1 MLDSLARDILAHDR
15 HTPDAPALLW
25 NGTTLTYGDL
35 AALADT
41 AAVRLAAPD
50 LHGDAPVAVRAV
62 KSPASIALVLA
73 CLLARRAVLLLSPDL
88 GHLAAARLAERAGC
102 GGLLV
107 PGADGEADLEPVPV
121 PVPVPARPAPPGA
134 ALLLTTSG
142 STQLPKTVRLSHTA
156 LDRFTRWAG
165 SAFPL
170 GPGHRVLSY
179 APLNF
184 DLSLFDVWAT
194 LRHGGCVIPVDPGR
208 AADPRHLVRLFR
220 ESGPEVVQA
229 VPMLFRLL
237 AEAGTDAEP
246 FTSVRHV
253 LLTGEHTPRSLRGRL
268 AQLFPRAEFHN
279 VYGCT
284 ETNDSLLYSCGAR
297 EAADLEA
304 LPLGGPLPGVRV
316 RLVSDGRDL
325 DGPGT
330 GELLVHTPF
339 QADGYLG
346 AGDPDDRFVRPAP
359 GISEPVWFRTGDLV
373 RRDTEGR
380 LTLVGRDDF
389 QVKVGGVRVSPEA
402 VEQVAQSHPEVME
415 AAVVALAAPGTDTGP
430 GPGPG
435 PGPGNDTSTDPGLGT
450 NTRLHALVRVAPDCT
465 VTGLHLL
472 THCSAW
478 LPRAAVPT
486 VHLTREPLPTGITGK
501 VDRARVRSVLTAR
514 LAARHHTH
522 ARTDRPT
529 QPEPSA

>member
-1 MLDSLARDILAHDR
+1 MHDSLARDVLAHDR
-15 HTPDAPALLW
+15 RTPDAPALLW

-41 AAVRLAAPD
+41 AAVRLAEPE
-50 LHGDAPVAVRAV
+50 LHGDAPLAVRAV
-62 KSPASIALVLA
+62 KSPASLALVLA
-73 CLLARRAVLLLSPDL
+73 CLLARRTVLLLSPDL
-88 GHLAAARLAERAGC
+88 GRLAAARLAEHAGC
-102 GGLLV
+102 VGLLV
-107 PGADGEADLEPVPV
+107 PGADGETAIEPVRA
-121 PVPVPARPAPPGA
+121 PARPAPPGS

-142 STQLPKTVRLSHTA
+142 STRLPKTVCLSHTA

-170 GPGHRVLSY
+170 GTGHRVLSY

-208 AADPRHLVRLFR
+208 AADPRHLAGLLR
-220 ESGPEVVQA
+220 ETGPEVVQA
-229 VPMLFRLL
+229 VPTLFRLL
-237 AEAGTDAEP
+237 AGAGTDAEP

-268 AQLFPRAEFHN
+268 ARLFPRAEFHN

-297 EAADLEA
+297 EAAEPA
-304 LPLGGPLPGVRV
+304 TLPLGGPLPGARV
-316 RLVSDGRDL
+316 RLVDGGREL
-325 DGPGT
+325 TGPGT
-330 GELLVHTPF
+330 GELVVHTPF

-346 AGDPDDRFVRPAP
+346 SDDPDDRFVRPAP
-359 GISEPVWFRTGDLV
+359 GTSEPVWFRTGDLV
-373 RRDTEGR
+373 RRDSEGR

-415 AAVVALAAPGTDTGP
+415 AAVVALAAPGP
-430 GPGPG
+430 GI
-435 PGPGNDTSTDPGLGT
+435 
-450 NTRLHALVRVAPDCT
+450 RLHALVRVAPDCA

-501 VDRARVRSVLTAR
+501 VDRAQVRSVLTAR
-514 LAARHHTH
+514 QH
-522 ARTDRPT
+522 ARPDRPT
-529 QPEPSA
+529 QPESSA

>member
-1 MLDSLARDILAHDR
+1 MLDSLAQDILAHDR
-15 HTPDAPALLW
+15 RTPDAPALLW
-25 NGTTLTYGDL
+25 NGTTLSYGGL

-50 LHGDAPVAVRAV
+50 LRGDAPIAVRAV
-62 KSPASIALVLA
+62 KSPASLALVLA
-73 CLLARRAVLLLSPDL
+73 CLLARRTVLLLSPDL
-88 GHLAAARLAERAGC
+88 GRLAAARLAERAGC
-102 GGLLV
+102 VGLLV
-107 PGADGEADLEPVPV
+107 PGADAEAALE
-121 PVPVPARPAPPGA
+121 PVPVPARPAPPGS

-142 STQLPKTVRLSHTA
+142 STKLPKTVCLSHNA

-170 GPGHRVLSY
+170 GAGHRVLSY

-208 AADPRHLVRLFR
+208 ATDPRHLAGLFR
-220 ESGPEVVQA
+220 ETGPEVVQA

-237 AEAGTDAEP
+237 AGAGPDAEP

-268 AQLFPRAEFHN
+268 ARLFPRAEFHN

-297 EAADLEA
+297 EVADLEA
-304 LPLGGPLPGVRV
+304 LPLGGPLPGARV
-316 RLVSDGRDL
+316 RLVGDGREL
-325 DGPGT
+325 EGPGT
-330 GELLVHTPF
+330 GELFVHTPF

-346 AGDPDDRFVRPAP
+346 ADDGDDRFVRPAP
-359 GISEPVWFRTGDLV
+359 GTSEPVWFRTGDLV
-373 RRDTEGR
+373 RRDSEGE

-415 AAVVALAAPGTDTGP
+415 AAVVALAAPGP
-430 GPGPG
+430 G
-435 PGPGNDTSTDPGLGT
+435 
-450 NTRLHALVRVAPDCT
+450 TRLHALVRVAPDCA
-465 VTGLHLL
+465 VTGLQLL

-501 VDRARVRSVLTAR
+501 VDRARVRSVLTAG
-514 LAARHHTH
+514 HHATPN
-522 ARTDRPT
+522 RPT
-529 QPEPSA
+529 QPESSA

>member
-1 MLDSLARDILAHDR
+1 MGGTGIMLDSLAQDILAHGR
-15 HTPDAPALLW
+15 RAPGAPALLW
-25 NGTTLTYGDL
+25 NGTTLTYGEL

-50 LHGDAPVAVRAV
+50 LRGDAPVAVRAV
-62 KSPASIALVLA
+62 KSPTSLALVLA
-73 CLLARRAVLLLSPDL
+73 CLLARRTVLLLSPDL
-88 GHLAAARLAERAGC
+88 GRPVAARLAERAGC

-107 PGADGEADLEPVPV
+107 PGTDGDAALEAVPG
-121 PVPVPARPAPPGA
+121 PARPASPGA

-142 STQLPKTVRLSHTA
+142 STKLPKTVRLSRAA

-170 GPGHRVLSY
+170 GAGHRVLSY

-194 LRHGGCVIPVDPGR
+194 LRHGGCVIPVDPGL
-208 AADPRHLVRLFR
+208 AADPRYAVRLLR
-220 ESGPEVVQA
+220 QTRPEVVQA
-229 VPMLFRLL
+229 VPTLL
-237 AEAGTDAEP
+237 RPLAGAGTDAAP

-253 LLTGEHTPRSLRGRL
+253 LLTGEHTPRSLRARL
-268 AQLFPRAEFHN
+268 ARLFPRAEFHN

-297 EAADLEA
+297 EAADLET
-304 LPLGGPLPGVRV
+304 LPLGSPLPGARV
-316 RLVSDGRDL
+316 RLVGGGGREL

-346 AGDPDDRFVRPAP
+346 AEDPDDRFVRPAP
-359 GISEPVWFRTGDLV
+359 GSSEPVWFRTGDLV
-373 RRDTEGR
+373 RRDSEGA

-402 VEQVAQSHPEVME
+402 VEQVAQSHPEVLE
-415 AAVVALAAPGTDTGP
+415 AAVVALAAPGP
-430 GPGPG
+430 G
-435 PGPGNDTSTDPGLGT
+435 
-450 NTRLHALVRVAPDCT
+450 TRLHALVRVAPDCA
-465 VTGLHLL
+465 VTGLQLL

-486 VHLTREPLPTGITGK
+486 VHLTREPLPTGLTGK
-501 VDRARVRSVLTAR
+501 VDRAQVRSVI
-514 LAARHHTH
+514 AARHH
-522 ARTDRPT
+522 ARSNRPT
-529 QPEPSA
+529 QPESSA

>member
-1 MLDSLARDILAHDR
+1 MLDFLAQDILAHDR
-15 HTPDAPALLW
+15 RTPDAPALLW
-25 NGTTLTYGDL
+25 NGTTLTYGEL

-41 AAVRLAAPD
+41 AAVRLAGPD
-50 LHGDAPVAVRAV
+50 LHGDAPLAVRAV

-73 CLLARRAVLLLSPDL
+73 CLLARRTVLLLSPDL
-88 GHLAAARLAERAGC
+88 GRLAAARLAERAGC
-102 GGLLV
+102 VGLLV
-107 PGADGEADLEPVPV
+107 PGPDAEASFE
-121 PVPVPARPAPPGA
+121 PVPVPARPAPAGS

-142 STQLPKTVRLSHTA
+142 STKLPKTVRLSHTA

-170 GPGHRVLSY
+170 GTGHRVLSY

-208 AADPRHLVRLFR
+208 AADPRHLTGLLR
-220 ESGPEVVQA
+220 ETRPEVVQA

-237 AEAGTDAEP
+237 AGAGPDAEP

-268 AQLFPRAEFHN
+268 TRLFPRAEFHN

-297 EAADLEA
+297 EAADLET
-304 LPLGGPLPGVRV
+304 LPLGGPLPGARV
-316 RLVSDGRDL
+316 RLVSDGREL

-330 GELLVHTPF
+330 GELFVHTPF

-346 AGDPDDRFVRPAP
+346 AEDGDDRFVRPAP
-359 GISEPVWFRTGDLV
+359 GTSEPVWFRTGDLV
-373 RRDTEGR
+373 RRDGEGR

-415 AAVVALAAPGTDTGP
+415 AAVVALAAPGPDA
-430 GPGPG
+430 
-435 PGPGNDTSTDPGLGT
+435 
-450 NTRLHALVRVAPDCT
+450 RLHALVRVAPDCA
-465 VTGLHLL
+465 VTGLQLL

-501 VDRARVRSVLTAR
+501 VDRARVRSVL
-514 LAARHHTH
+514 AARQH
-522 ARTDRPT
+522 ARPNRPT
-529 QPEPSA
+529 QPESSA